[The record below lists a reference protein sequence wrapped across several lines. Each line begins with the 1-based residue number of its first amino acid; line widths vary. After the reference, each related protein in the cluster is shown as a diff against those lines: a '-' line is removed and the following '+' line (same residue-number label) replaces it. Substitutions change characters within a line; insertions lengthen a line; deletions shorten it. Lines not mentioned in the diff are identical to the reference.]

1 MKEYLIGPSDEG
13 IRLDKQLSKILDNA
27 GNGFIYK
34 MLRKKNITL
43 NDKKAGGSEHLKAGD
58 VIKIYLSDETFEKF
72 SRGGKAEK
80 IVRVG
85 DEDNIIVIKDIIIHE
100 DDDILILNKPSGL
113 LSQKADV
120 SDLSIN
126 ELCLNYLL
134 DKGELSD
141 DSLNL
146 FKPSICNRLDRNT
159 SGIIVFAKTYKAAAL
174 FAGALKD
181 RTIHKYYLCLVKGR
195 IDKEGK
201 SNAFLIKDEK
211 SNKVKVSDEESDRA
225 AGICTAFR
233 PLAFTDEYTLLEV
246 DLITGK
252 SHQIRAQ
259 MAYLGHPLIGDYKYG
274 DRKLNDYL
282 KSRFKVS
289 SQALHAYK
297 IVIPEQEND
306 GISMYSGTYIAQ
318 PPEDMQI
325 LISRLLHTDIKDIL
339 NANLEQQGT

>member
-1 MKEYLIGPSDEG
+1 MKEYLIGPPDEG

-34 MLRKKNITL
+34 MLRKKNITV

-72 SRGGKAEK
+72 SRGGKAER
-80 IVRVG
+80 IARVG
-85 DEDNIIVIKDIIIHE
+85 DEENTIIIKDIIIHE

-113 LSQKADV
+113 LSQKADAG
-120 SDLSIN
+120 DLSIN

-134 DKGELSD
+134 DKGEITD
-141 DSLNL
+141 ESLKL

-174 FAGALKD
+174 FAKALKD

-195 IDKEGK
+195 IDKEGM
-201 SNAFLIKDEK
+201 SNAFLKKDET
-211 SNKVKVSDEESDRA
+211 SNKVKVSDEEVDRA

-274 DRKLNDYL
+274 DRLLNDML
-282 KSRFKVS
+282 KSRSRIS

-297 IVIPEQEND
+297 LVIPACDGN
-306 GISMYSGTYIAQ
+306 GISRFSGTYRAQ
-318 PPEDMQI
+318 PPEDMKE
-325 LISRLLHTDIKDIL
+325 LIRELFDIDLKDID
-339 NANLEQQGT
+339 